1 MEQKLYVL
9 ELSVR
14 IMDDSYTVQL
24 FHGTKTLCARAVSK
38 NHGWLLYCNSFREQ
52 KLYVLE
58 PSVRIMDD
66 SYTVTLS
73 GNKNSMC

>member
-1 MEQKLYVL
+1 
-9 ELSVR
+9 
-14 IMDDSYTVQL
+14 MD
-24 FHGTKTLCARAVSK
+24 
-38 NHGWLLYCNSFREQ
+38 Q